1 MNLANQEEL
10 QLLVTQYLVKRVN
23 PAETELTVSTDVMVL
38 MACLVK
44 MVNPV
49 SN

>member
-10 QLLVTQYLVKRVN
+10 QLLVTQYLVKKVN
-23 PAETELTVSTDVMVL
+23 PAETELTVLTDATVL

-44 MVNPV
+44 MVNLV
-49 SN
+49 SH